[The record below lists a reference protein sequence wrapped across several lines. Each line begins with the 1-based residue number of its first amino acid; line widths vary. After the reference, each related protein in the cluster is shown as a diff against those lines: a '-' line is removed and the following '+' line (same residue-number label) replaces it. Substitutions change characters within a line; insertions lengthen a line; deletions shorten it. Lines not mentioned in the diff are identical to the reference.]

1 MADKPIVEDL
11 QKLEITDAIVH
22 LFELEVTKGNF
33 FYFTNQIE
41 NDLSSVKMRDYD
53 SNGTIRTYVPMP
65 VQADGFES
73 KNDGA
78 IPRPTIV
85 MANVTNTLSNA
96 VGNFDY
102 QTLLGLKVVRRTTLA
117 KYLDDG
123 TGNSVTPPVEFPRQV
138 FYVDRIKTRTRFSI
152 ELELVSPFDLENVKI
167 PARVVH
173 ANRCSFKYQGASRH
187 LPAYK
192 RAQSGC
198 VWDVESKPAGSA
210 NHVAYVNMDDEYVID
225 SGVTFTTYSS
235 GAINKNTYYKTT
247 QVLARSNPDG
257 TSSSVTV
264 NNYWQATTSS
274 SNPGTPND
282 TNVNFN
288 RIRIYSDYNNSLDYH
303 VYSDDRHNS
312 YVRFTNATSGHENN
326 GKVEL
331 WKAVKPSKDETPS
344 DTNDFWEKG
353 DSCSKT
359 TIGCKMRFAASKISG
374 DNSTNSTSINNN
386 KTYPFGGFPAA
397 RRFN

>member
-1 MADKPIVEDL
+1 
-11 QKLEITDAIVH
+11 
-22 LFELEVTKGNF
+22 
-33 FYFTNQIE
+33 
-41 NDLSSVKMRDYD
+41 
-53 SNGTIRTYVPMP
+53 
-65 VQADGFES
+65 
-73 KNDGA
+73 
-78 IPRPTIV
+78 
-85 MANVTNTLSNA
+85 
-96 VGNFDY
+96 
-102 QTLLGLKVVRRTTLA
+102 
-117 KYLDDG
+117 
-123 TGNSVTPPVEFPRQV
+123 
-138 FYVDRIKTRTRFSI
+138 
-152 ELELVSPFDLENVKI
+152 
-167 PARVVH
+167 
-173 ANRCSFKYQGASRH
+173 
-187 LPAYK
+187 
-192 RAQSGC
+192 
-198 VWDVESKPAGSA
+198 
-210 NHVAYVNMDDEYVID
+210 MDDEYVID